1 MKHLTILLVVLFKF
15 CFIGDSQTI
24 LKQAPYGFDSL
35 SADIAHEKIDSIHYE
50 SKTVGTT
57 RKALIYTPPGYSKNK
72 VGEIIKDK

>member
-1 MKHLTILLVVLFKF
+1 MKHLTILLVVLF
-15 CFIGDSQTI
+15 CFTGDSQTI

-57 RKALIYTPPGYSKNK
+57 LKALIYIPPGYSKNK

>member
-1 MKHLTILLVVLFKF
+1 MKHLTILLVVLF
-15 CFIGDSQTI
+15 CFTGDSQTI

-57 RKALIYTPPGYSKNK
+57 RKALIYIPPGYSKNK